1 MRRTAW
7 ALSSA
12 LVVLPGLS
20 QAEEDLVNFIP
31 NGRTAY
37 FGERDNCK
45 ICHIRPQG
53 DGERN
58 AFGEAYGAAP
68 GIFFRW
74 PNLYNLDSDG
84 DGQTN
89 GEELG
94 DPEGLWR
101 PQQEPPRTW
110 PISLPG
116 DPDSTS
122 ILDGDA
128 GPPPDFGPL
137 DPEDAAPGEAGID
150 GSSSGVDGS
159 PRDAGPD
166 RDAGMPSDADVSESG
181 GDGCRSVTPLG
192 SGAPLAGL
200 VALWAARRRRRPAG
214 GLEEA
219 GGGAAR

>member
-1 MRRTAW
+1 MRGLGL
-7 ALSSA
+7 ALICT
-12 LVVLPGLS
+12 LGLPS
-20 QAEEDLVNFIP
+20 VAIAEEDLVDFIP
-31 NGRTAY
+31 NGRTRY
-37 FGERDNCK
+37 FGEQNNCK

-53 DGERN
+53 DGDRN

-101 PQQEPPRTW
+101 PRQDAPRTW

-116 DPDSTS
+116 DPDSMS

-128 GPPPDFGPL
+128 GPPPDFGSL
-137 DPEDAAPGEAGID
+137 FADAEAGVLDAASNED
-150 GSSSGVDGS
+150 GGDV
-159 PRDAGPD
+159 D
-166 RDAGMPSDADVSESG
+166 RDAGVPSDADVPEAERFSG
-181 GDGCRSVTPLG
+181 GCRGTAFFGPGWPLLVFG
-192 SGAPLAGL
+192 AGL
-200 VALWAARRRRRPAG
+200 AFARRRRG
-214 GLEEA
+214 SEEA
-219 GGGAAR
+219 G